1 MFAMSAWPGTLAHS
15 RFVRSRDPS
24 PISPSSF
31 RAPSSD
37 LGVSWSAPLQLIA
50 GVRGALNGLLAELLD
65 DYIRTH
71 AVDPSNTE
79 QAFAA
84 AQLLDV
90 IRSYWQ

>member
-1 MFAMSAWPGTLAHS
+1 MRTLENE
-15 RFVRSRDPS
+15 
-24 PISPSSF
+24 IGC
-31 RAPSSD
+31 SD
-37 LGVSWSAPLQLIA
+37 VLQLIA

-71 AVDPSNTE
+71 VVDPSNTE